1 MSSSRHRLLKAV
13 RVLPEAVRIGAKARP
28 SEDPLKGCPES
39 PEHQSSAPS
48 EEDLLR
54 ERIALLE
61 EELRRASDRAAALE
75 GELVSLK
82 LRQEEEREAFLREAA
97 LKIQEARSRAEAEA
111 REEGFRQGREEGLK
125 SAREEMERLYLLKFQ
140 EALEMAERF
149 HKSLE
154 EEREALLGL
163 LVPQMVR
170 LWEKTLSRM
179 LLDRVRM
186 DEGAALR
193 VLKGVLAKI
202 SDRERLLIYLN
213 PDDHRSVEGALGEL
227 GDLLRGNR
235 HLEVVPDP
243 DVDKGSC
250 IVETNLG
257 VYDARWRTQLEQVG
271 LQVSSLLFG
280 GDEVEGD

>member
-1 MSSSRHRLLKAV
+1 
-13 RVLPEAVRIGAKARP
+13 
-28 SEDPLKGCPES
+28 
-39 PEHQSSAPS
+39 
-48 EEDLLR
+48 
-54 ERIALLE
+54 
-61 EELRRASDRAAALE
+61 
-75 GELVSLK
+75 
-82 LRQEEEREAFLREAA
+82 
-97 LKIQEARSRAEAEA
+97 
-111 REEGFRQGREEGLK
+111 
-125 SAREEMERLYLLKFQ
+125 
-140 EALEMAERF
+140 MAERF
-149 HKSLE
+149 HRSLE

-186 DEGAALR
+186 DEGVALR

-202 SDRERLLIYLN
+202 SDRERLLVYLN
-213 PDDHRSVEGALGEL
+213 PEDHGNVERALAEF

-235 HLEVVPDP
+235 HLEVIPDP